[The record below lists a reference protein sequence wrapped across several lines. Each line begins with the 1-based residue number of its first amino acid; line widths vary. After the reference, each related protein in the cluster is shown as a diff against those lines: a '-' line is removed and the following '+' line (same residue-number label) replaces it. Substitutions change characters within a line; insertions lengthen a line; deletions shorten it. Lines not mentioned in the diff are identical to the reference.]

1 MENETS
7 TPLERCVRDLLAD
20 MEQIGVG
27 EEAREVN
34 GADAV
39 DLLNRYLPQLR
50 VAVAEPR
57 G

>member
-50 VAVAEPR
+50 VAVAEPC